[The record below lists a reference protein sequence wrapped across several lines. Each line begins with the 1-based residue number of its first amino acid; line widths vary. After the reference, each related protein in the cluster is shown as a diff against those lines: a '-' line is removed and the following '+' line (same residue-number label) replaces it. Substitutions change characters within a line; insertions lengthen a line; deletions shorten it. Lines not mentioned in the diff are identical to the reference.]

1 MSAHDREPLRIALL
15 GATGR
20 MGQQI
25 DVLAKQASDLEV
37 VTRWSRGS
45 DLVSTLQGTDLAMD
59 FTQAHA
65 TQILVNGLSQTDC
78 ALVTGTTGRDNQQIA
93 AIANLAN
100 SRQVFVASN
109 MSIAVN
115 LLHALVER
123 AAAALPGFDI
133 EIAETHH
140 SGKVDAPS
148 GTALTLGHAA
158 ASARGLAGW
167 KPGIRGAGQRGS
179 GEIGF
184 SVQRGGNVIGEHS
197 VSFFGGR
204 ERLTLSHRAE
214 DRQLFAAG
222 ALDAARWLI
231 DQPVGLYGMQDLVAS
246 IA

>member
-1 MSAHDREPLRIALL
+1 
-15 GATGR
+15 

-25 DVLAKQASDLEV
+25 DALAAQAHDLAV

-45 DLVSTLQGTDLAMD
+45 DLVNALQDIDLAID
-59 FTQAHA
+59 FTQAEA
-65 TQILVNGLSQTDC
+65 TQDLVEGISKTDC
-78 ALVTGTTGRDNQQIA
+78 ALVTGTTGRDSQQVK
-93 AIANLAN
+93 AIEKLAD
-100 SRQVFVASN
+100 SRPVFAASN
-109 MSIAVN
+109 MSVAVN
-115 LLHALVER
+115 LLHTLVER

-133 EIAETHH
+133 EVAETHH

-148 GTALTLGHAA
+148 GTALTLGYAA
-158 ASARGLAGW
+158 ASARGMEGW
-167 KPGIRGAGQRGS
+167 KPEIRGAGQRNP

-197 VSFFGGR
+197 VSFFGER

-222 ALDAARWLI
+222 ALDAARWLM

-246 IA
+246 LA